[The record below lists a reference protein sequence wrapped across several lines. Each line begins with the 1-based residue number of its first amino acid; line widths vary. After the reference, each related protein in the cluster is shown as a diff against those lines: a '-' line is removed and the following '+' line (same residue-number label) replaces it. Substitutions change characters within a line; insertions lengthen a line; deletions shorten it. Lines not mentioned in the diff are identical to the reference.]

1 MSICGLGRSESAGK
15 IRPGEHHLLADCL
28 VLGLPGAG
36 KTTLVRQMMHVARPK
51 INKRAEELQLFA
63 TIGIDL
69 TDIRYHR
76 KSLLVREVGGA
87 MQVLWP
93 KFLPECVT
101 LVFVCD
107 ASDTGTLGAVG
118 DHLQSFLAQ
127 PALKFVPIV
136 LVLNKWDRVAE
147 QRRSQEQAP
156 EQDPEVDIRA
166 KLGLPDIEARH
177 PGRVLVI
184 RGEIQ
189 SLAAAKR
196 LLQVVAENQHGAT
209 VPRPTPSVASS
220 KGAVSR
226 RRTEGPTTL
235 TPTPRLSSGPAPLSP
250 GVPPV
255 AP

>member
-1 MSICGLGRSESAGK
+1 MLGIRTLCCSACV
-15 IRPGEHHLLADCL
+15 I
-28 VLGLPGAG
+28 
-36 KTTLVRQMMHVARPK
+36 
-51 INKRAEELQLFA
+51 
-63 TIGIDL
+63 L
-69 TDIRYHR
+69 THQPPII
-76 KSLLVREVGGA
+76 
-87 MQVLWP
+87 
-93 KFLPECVT
+93 
-101 LVFVCD
+101 
-107 ASDTGTLGAVG
+107 AVG